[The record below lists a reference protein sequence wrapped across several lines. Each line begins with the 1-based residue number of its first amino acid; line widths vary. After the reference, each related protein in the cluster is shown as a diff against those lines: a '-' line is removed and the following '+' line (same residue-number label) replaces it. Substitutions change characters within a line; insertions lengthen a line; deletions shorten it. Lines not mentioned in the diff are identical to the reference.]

1 LKIGHQEVVT
11 GSSIGIAFYPDNGE
25 DLETLLK
32 KADIAMYAA
41 KAEGRNKF
49 GYYYGGANQ
58 ETADR

>member
-1 LKIGHQEVVT
+1 VVT